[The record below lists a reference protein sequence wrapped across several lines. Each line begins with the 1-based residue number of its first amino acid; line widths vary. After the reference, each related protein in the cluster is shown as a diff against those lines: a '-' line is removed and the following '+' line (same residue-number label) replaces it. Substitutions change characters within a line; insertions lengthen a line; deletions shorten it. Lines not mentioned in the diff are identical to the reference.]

1 MRGIS
6 RKSPQ
11 TLKDREMDAKGKE
24 KLRMEGSNFALE
36 PGNGE
41 VRGS

>member
-24 KLRMEGSNFALE
+24 KLRM
-36 PGNGE
+36 NG
-41 VRGS
+41 GK